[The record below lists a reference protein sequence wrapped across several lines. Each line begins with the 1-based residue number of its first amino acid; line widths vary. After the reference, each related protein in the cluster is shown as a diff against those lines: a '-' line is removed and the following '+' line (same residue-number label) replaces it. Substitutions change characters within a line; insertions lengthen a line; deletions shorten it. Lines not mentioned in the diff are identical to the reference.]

1 MSHLPYLCNG
11 AIWFQTDT
19 YTDHSIAYHLI
30 QHASDRYNTYEKC
43 CKSWMLK
50 IGRFNLKNEPPIPFC
65 WARSI
70 IYSALKVWI
79 SFVLRP
85 NWDDQP
91 HSWATQT
98 NSSLRSNKNWLSLLF
113 PRRLPMSSSLSL
125 SLSLSSYTHTL
136 CYFQNN
142 NSGFSSVNFIKLFS
156 VSSFPTLSH
165 VQSISLSITLSSCL
179 LYPFAL
185 LSCVGTQTLFQ

>member
-1 MSHLPYLCNG
+1 MLQIMN
-11 AIWFQTDT
+11 AKDRTFQFKEWTSDSFLLSKINNIFRSQSLNFFRIET
-19 YTDHSIAYHLI
+19 ELRWSTSFLGYANKQFAPFKQELTLSFISSTVAYVFI
-30 QHASDRYNTYEKC
+30 
-43 CKSWMLK
+43 
-50 IGRFNLKNEPPIPFC
+50 
-65 WARSI
+65 
-70 IYSALKVWI
+70 
-79 SFVLRP
+79 
-85 NWDDQP
+85 
-91 HSWATQT
+91 
-98 NSSLRSNKNWLSLLF
+98 
-113 PRRLPMSSSLSL
+113 SL